1 MRYSGTIMRFFT
13 LLARALKRARR
24 RTNIK
29 SILIFTLA
37 IGLLLLSMIFLWVAS
52 LEVPTLDG
60 FEARQV
66 TQSTKIYDR
75 TGKVLLFDLH
85 ENVRRTVVPL
95 EDMSRHLKN
104 ATIAIEDA
112 EFYSHQGVRPLAVVR
127 AVLTNLKNGNLFGGQ
142 GGSTITQQVVKNSL
156 LTPEKTI
163 SRKVK
168 EWILAVKLEHLLTKD
183 EILELY
189 LNEAPYGGNI
199 YGAEEASQY
208 FFRTS
213 AREITLAQAA
223 YLAALPQAPSR
234 YSPYGGNREAL
245 EARKNLVL
253 LKMLENGYVTEEA
266 YRLALNETVTFEAYS
281 QENIKA
287 PHFVFYI
294 REYLEEVYGREAV
307 YESGLKVITTLN
319 YDMQLDA
326 EETVSHYAYINERD
340 FNAENA
346 SLVAIDPQT
355 GQILSMVG
363 SRSYFDED
371 IDGKYNIATALRQPG
386 STFKPFVY
394 ATAFEKGY
402 TPETV
407 VFDVPTQFSTSCE
420 PQDLSSEPPCYAP
433 VNYDDA
439 FRGPM
444 TLRNALAQSIN
455 IPAVK
460 VLYLAG
466 LADSLKNASDLGI
479 TSLTR
484 KPEHYGFSLV
494 LGGGEVSLLELTG
507 AYAAFADNGVYHKT
521 TGILRVE
528 DAAGNVLEEYEDI
541 TRQAVDPHAAQLVTD
556 ILSDN
561 EARAP
566 SYGQNNFL
574 VFPGW
579 SVAGKTGTT
588 NDFRDVWVVGYT
600 PTLAVGTWAG
610 NNDNSPI
617 VKKVAGFVI
626 APMWRDFMN
635 KGLTYVKNEP
645 FTPPVS
651 DPNTEPLKP
660 IMTGNW
666 QGHDGSVRSILGW
679 VDKDNPR
686 GPIPSNPANDPQYR
700 FWEYPVRV
708 WAQNRDYGVGSGSE
722 AATSSQTT
730 APTTTAPYFVITSPR
745 VNEVLSANQL
755 TTVRVGYPESL
766 KIQSVEYYLD
776 GVFMGASSQSPFSMS
791 IIPQKTGS
799 PTHTLRAVGKA
810 GFSGN
815 YVTDVQFIIQ

>member
-1 MRYSGTIMRFFT
+1 M
-13 LLARALKRARR
+13 LARAVRRAKK
-24 RTNIK
+24 NAG
-29 SILIFTLA
+29 SIAVLLLA
-37 IGLLLLSMIFLWVAS
+37 VGLLCTSVLFFWLTT

-60 FEARQV
+60 FEARQIS
-66 TQSTKIYDR
+66 QSTKIYDR
-75 TGKVLLFDLH
+75 TGNVLLFDVH
-85 ENVRRTVVPL
+85 DTVRRTIIPL
-95 EDMSRHLKN
+95 GEISHHLRN

-112 EFYSHQGVRPLAVVR
+112 EFYNHKGIRPLRTLKAVFDNIS
-127 AVLTNLKNGNLFGGQ
+127 TGDLFGGQ

-183 EILELY
+183 QILELY

-208 FFRTS
+208 FFAKS
-213 AREITLAQAA
+213 ATDISLAQSA
-223 YLAALPQAPSR
+223 YLAALPQAPTR
-234 YSPYGGNREAL
+234 YSPYGGNRTAL
-245 EARKNLVL
+245 DARKNLVL
-253 LKMLENGYVTEEA
+253 LKMRENGFINDEE
-266 YRLALNETVTFEAYS
+266 YRTALNEEVTFEAYS

-294 REYLEEVYGREAV
+294 REYLEEKYGRDTV
-307 YESGLKVITTLN
+307 YESGLRVITTLN
-319 YDMQLDA
+319 YDMQKDA

-346 SLVAIDPQT
+346 GLVAIDPET

-363 SRSYFDED
+363 SRNYFDED

-407 VFDVPTQFSTSCE
+407 VFDVPTQFSVTCE
-420 PQDLSSEPPCYAP
+420 PNDLTNTPPCYAP
-433 VNYDDA
+433 VNYDDT

-455 IPAVK
+455 IPAIK
-460 VLYLAG
+460 TLYLAG
-466 LADSLKNASDLGI
+466 LADSIQNAKDLGI

-484 KPEHYGFSLV
+484 SPEHYGFSLV
-494 LGGGEVSLLELTG
+494 LGGGEVSLLQLTG
-507 AYAAFADNGVYHKT
+507 AYAALANDGVYHNT

-528 DAAGNVLEEYEDI
+528 DASGNILEEYEDK
-541 TRQAVDPHAAQLVTD
+541 TRQAVQPQAARLVTD
-556 ILSDN
+556 ILADN

-626 APMWRDFMN
+626 APMWRDFMR
-635 KGLTYVKNEP
+635 KAITYVANKP
-645 FTPPVS
+645 FTPPTPEENP
-651 DPNTEPLKP
+651 DTLKP
-660 IMTGNW
+660 VLKGSW
-666 QGHDGSVRSILGW
+666 QGPDGSVHSILHW
-679 VDKDNPR
+679 VQKNDPR
-686 GPIPSNPANDPQYR
+686 GPIPQTPSVDSQYIQ
-700 FWEYPVRV
+700 WEYPVRL
-708 WAQNRDYGVGSGSE
+708 WAGDRAPEGATTQGTAQNNPNQQTPN
-722 AATSSQTT
+722 TS
-730 APTTTAPYFVITSPR
+730 APYFVITSPQP
-745 VNEVLSANQL
+745 NEHVPPNTLL
-755 TTVRVGYPESL
+755 TVRVGYPDTL
-766 KIQSVEYYLD
+766 HLQAVEYYLD
-776 GVFMGASSQSPFSMS
+776 GVFMGTSAQAPFGISL
-791 IIPQKTGS
+791 IPQQTGS

-810 GFSGN
+810 GFGGN
-815 YVTDVQFIIQ
+815 YVTDIQFVVQ